1 MRRSFEGTGS
11 EGARVAKRA
20 AGRRAAGKRAAA
32 ALAAAALLTGAAACA
47 ANPGPP
53 PLASQG
59 DADGYAEKAETST
72 EETTT
77 TTPPKGAERSKE
89 RVQVQVGIDPVRNG
103 FNPHLQADEQAAVA
117 SIADLVLPSAFVNGE
132 RNPDLLVAAS
142 QLATSPEAMTVRY
155 VINPQAQWSD
165 GAPINGADFI
175 YLWRAMRS
183 TPGTVDPAGYDA
195 IANIRVSGPTGRT
208 VDVDFRSP
216 VRGWRELFQYLLPS
230 HLLSADGSDFASALQ
245 FSIPAS
251 AGRFLFSGVDTS
263 RGAVTLNR
271 NDRFWGPRPASID
284 ILELQYVRN
293 TTQLADQLRSRQL
306 AYADVTPD
314 ETTLRVLDL
323 VPNSQIRVDAGPR
336 TLGITAV
343 ADVPRRARQELF
355 SLIDAPLIASIATG
369 RSANVNPANELTNAD
384 TANQAQAAET
394 AAAAGPG
401 AAKTSAGTAG
411 TGTGVT
417 ADGAAGT
424 TGFQTT
430 TPGSEGAADGLA
442 GYVAKHGTLR
452 IAADP
457 SDPAAYAAARSVAD
471 LLTGRGTPATVVA
484 TDTVTLMSKA
494 LPSNEVDAVVGWRLR
509 SGNTTAVAGRAAC
522 PPHAFRAANISGFC
536 SAETESLA
544 SDVLSGAVSATDADA
559 TLAGIEAREA
569 LWMPIVNETR
579 VAALGAGI
587 VGPDPRLD
595 RWDGGLETAPTWHVT
610 PLATPTATP
619 TKKD

>member
-20 AGRRAAGKRAAA
+20 AGKPAAA
-32 ALAAAALLTGAAACA
+32 ALAAAALLTSAAACA

-59 DADGYAEKAETST
+59 DADGYAERAETST

-89 RVQVQVGIDPVRNG
+89 RVQVQVGIDPVHNG
-103 FNPHLQADEQAAVA
+103 FNPHLQSDEQAAVA

-155 VINPQAQWSD
+155 VINPEAQWSD
-165 GAPINGADFI
+165 GAPINGADFV

-306 AYADVTPD
+306 AYADVAPD

-369 RSANVNPANELTNAD
+369 RSANVNPANELTDAD
-384 TANQAQAAET
+384 TANQAQAAGT
-394 AAAAGPG
+394 AAG
-401 AAKTSAGTAG
+401 AAGTAG
-411 TGTGVT
+411 S
-417 ADGAAGT
+417 
-424 TGFQTT
+424 QTT
-430 TPGSEGAADGLA
+430 APGGEGAADGLA
-442 GYVAKHGTLR
+442 GYVAKHGSLR

-494 LPSNEVDAVVGWRLR
+494 LPSGEVDAVVGWRLR

-522 PPHAFRAANISGFC
+522 PPHAFRAANVSGFC

-595 RWDGGLETAPTWHVT
+595 RWAGGLETAPTWHVT

>member
-11 EGARVAKRA
+11 GGARVAR
-20 AGRRAAGKRAAA
+20 RAAA
-32 ALAAAALLTGAAACA
+32 ALAAAALLTSAAACA

-59 DADGYAEKAETST
+59 DADGYAERAETST

-89 RVQVQVGIDPVRNG
+89 RVQVQVGVDPVRNG
-103 FNPHLQADEQAAVA
+103 FNPHLQSDEQAAVA

-155 VINPQAQWSD
+155 VINPEAQWSD
-165 GAPINGADFI
+165 GAPINGADFV

-306 AYADVTPD
+306 AYADVTPG

-336 TLGITAV
+336 TLGLTAV

-369 RSANVNPANELTNAD
+369 RSANVNPANELTDAD
-384 TANQAQAAET
+384 TANHAQAAET

-401 AAKTSAGTAG
+401 AAKTSAGAGDAGTAG
-411 TGTGVT
+411 S
-417 ADGAAGT
+417 
-424 TGFQTT
+424 QTT
-430 TPGSEGAADGLA
+430 TPGGEGAADGLA

-494 LPSNEVDAVVGWRLR
+494 LPSDEVDAVVGWRLR

-544 SDVLSGAVSATDADA
+544 SYVLSGAVSATDANA

-595 RWDGGLETAPTWHVT
+595 RWGGGLETAPTWHVT